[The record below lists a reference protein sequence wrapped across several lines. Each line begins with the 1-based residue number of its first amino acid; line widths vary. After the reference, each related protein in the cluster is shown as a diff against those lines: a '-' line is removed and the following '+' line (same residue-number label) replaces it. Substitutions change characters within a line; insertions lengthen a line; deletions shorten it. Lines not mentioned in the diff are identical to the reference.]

1 MKADEP
7 LEITD
12 EVILQIENELITSQ
26 SIVKILCSMCNC
38 NAVDRYIDSLE
49 SLDYLSE
56 IDRKYID
63 KFNEIK
69 RKLGFIPSYTT
80 LLYELGV
87 KSWKSGSYEEELY
100 TIEQLDEL
108 FILLEKKNIEYKI
121 SQLVKD
127 FTRDI
132 KKGIFNEVI
141 LDDMCNYNILLHTNQ
156 NITDCYD
163 DLKSIYDNFVERK
176 PILTGIKELD
186 ENEID
191 FAKGELT
198 SLMGATGGFKTTFMT
213 NLAYNKLREGRNVV
227 YLSLEIPKA
236 DMYFNLLSLHSTD
249 DKFSMRIPHSELK
262 RSLLTEEQKKI
273 LFNDI
278 YEDFKQHKKHLAL
291 IDIKDVGF
299 NSFSNYTKL
308 LDKIDKQFIKETGT
322 GVDMVIVDHI
332 QMLKNNT
339 DLIGNNS
346 YELVSKWVD
355 YFRRNTIDFLG
366 TGRAIATFVVS
377 QVSRKGQEDSERHY
391 GKYSLSAFADSSEL
405 ERQSANVFSIK
416 TDYTMFTSE
425 IAFSV
430 HKYRNL
436 EPKDKTIHIKM
447 TPEYYAFKQV
457 TDSDIDILVDNRNDA
472 VEFEKLY
479 RRKESIDDFIMED
492 ICLPELDYSNM

>member
-1 MKADEP
+1 MDEKI
-7 LEITD
+7 EITEKD
-12 EVILQIENELITSQ
+12 VLQLQNELITSNNM
-26 SIVKILCSMCNC
+26 VKILCSICNC
-38 NAVDRYIDSLE
+38 ETVDRYIETLQNLTYLHDYEKEYLATFNSL
-49 SLDYLSE
+49 
-56 IDRKYID
+56 KA
-63 KFNEIK
+63 
-69 RKLGFIPSYTT
+69 KLEKVPTYKT

-87 KSWKSGSYEEELY
+87 KSWESETYDDELY
-100 TIEQLDEL
+100 TIEELDEL
-108 FILLEKKNIEYKI
+108 FILLEKKNIEHKI
-121 SQLVKD
+121 SLLVKD
-127 FTRDI
+127 FVADI
-132 KKGIFNEVI
+132 KKGKFNECI

-156 NITDCYD
+156 NINDCYD
-163 DLKSIYDNFVERK
+163 DLKSIYDNFIDRK

-213 NLAYNKLREGRNVV
+213 NLAYNKLKEGRNVV
-227 YLSLEIPKA
+227 YLSLEETKA
-236 DMYFNLLSLHSTD
+236 NMYFNILSLHSTD
-249 DKFSMRIPHSELK
+249 KKFSTHIPHSELK

-278 YEDFKQHKKHLAL
+278 YEDFKKYKKHLAL
-291 IDIKDVGF
+291 IDSKDIGL

-308 LDKIDKQFIKETGT
+308 LSKMDKQFIKETGS
-322 GVDMVIVDHI
+322 GVDIIIVDHI
-332 QMLKNNT
+332 QMLKNNN

-366 TGRAIATFVVS
+366 TGRTIATFVVS
-377 QVSRKGQEDSERHY
+377 QVSRKGQEDSDRHY

-425 IAFSV
+425 IAFSA

-436 EPKDKTIHIKM
+436 ELKDKTIHIKM
-447 TPEYYAFKQV
+447 TPEYYAFKKV
-457 TDSDIDILVDNRNDA
+457 SNTDIDILTDNQKDNID
-472 VEFEKLY
+472 FDKLY
-479 RRKESIDDFIMED
+479 KRKESIDEFIMED
-492 ICLPELDYSNM
+492 TCLPEIDFSQI